1 MPPRN
6 LKVLKTTAISYASIT
21 LVTIVE
27 MFRDEEIRE
36 DSQANVS
43 LKK

>member
-1 MPPRN
+1 MPTRN

-27 MFRDEEIRE
+27 RFRDEEIEKITR
-36 DSQANVS
+36 
-43 LKK
+43 LM